1 MTSPSFNLGQVPLC
15 HCPCPRSEPLQTFGF
30 LTSTFCCHF
39 CHLTSTGQR
48 AQALRNVHSQCL
60 SAELHIQ
67 VQILSPR
74 LRFWAGKLTAG
85 AGSENAP
92 VAHLLPASFA
102 IRRGKQSS
110 VLVFLGRLLEVFTDT
125 EGIKAHKTK
134 TTIHMCFPRDKIS
147 GELPSSWGFSLPPL
161 MLVRGQNLSGLVLGN
176 TCKYIHV
183 LCWWD
188 MLLDVQFPQLS
199 EQGSQ
204 WEKLFQKCWSLTR
217 RVSYSNSLPRRQA
230 RVASQLAA
238 KF

>member
-1 MTSPSFNLGQVPLC
+1 MP
-15 HCPCPRSEPLQTFGF
+15 
-30 LTSTFCCHF
+30 
-39 CHLTSTGQR
+39 
-48 AQALRNVHSQCL
+48 

-85 AGSENAP
+85 SGSEDAP

-102 IRRGKQSS
+102 MGRGKQSS
-110 VLVFLGRLLEVFTDT
+110 VLVFLGRLLEVFRNRKG
-125 EGIKAHKTK
+125 EKAHKIK
-134 TTIHMCFPRDKIS
+134 TIHMCFPRDKVFQESCPIP
-147 GELPSSWGFSLPPL
+147 GAFHSLPDVCQRPKSQW
-161 MLVRGQNLSGLVLGN
+161 VVLGN
-176 TCKYIHV
+176 TCKYIRV
-183 LCWWD
+183 LSRWD

-204 WEKLFQKCWSLTR
+204 WEKLFQKCWSLPR
-217 RVSYSNSLPRRQA
+217 RVSYSNSLPGRQA